1 MIKGLFTAIVT
12 PFEDNGDIDEKAY
25 RDLVEEQVQAGVA
38 GIVPCGST
46 GESATLTYQEHDRM
60 IKITIEQVNKRCHVM
75 AGTGSNST
83 KEAIELTR
91 HAFKAGADSSLQIVP
106 YYNKPTQK
114 GLYTHFKAIADN
126 CDIPIILYNI
136 QGRTAINLETS
147 TVCELSQI
155 KNIVGVKEGSGSITQ
170 MMDVIKNTPSDFSV
184 LSGDDKLTFL
194 LMAAGGDGAISV
206 ASNLLPKKM
215 VDFIDLGLKNDF
227 LEMRKVHYELDELFT
242 KLFIETNPIP
252 VKKIL
257 SIKNKIKSSYRLP
270 LCEPSENSVKILK
283 DLMKKYNI

>member
-1 MIKGLFTAIVT
+1 
-12 PFEDNGDIDEKAY
+12 
-25 RDLVEEQVQAGVA
+25 
-38 GIVPCGST
+38 
-46 GESATLTYQEHDRM
+46 
-60 IKITIEQVNKRCHVM
+60 
-75 AGTGSNST
+75 SNST